1 MLDVLYSFFLFCY
14 HTNTKLVKT
23 YINLIKYLKFLD
35 LFWNLW
41 SLAKSSEHH
50 LQPDT
55 GCWYKY
61 LYYFGLSKIL
71 RNMSIDKLVI
81 IVYHTTGQEFI
92 KSIQKYNKH
101 ILFIFNNLTLVLIV
115 VMLLDRFLL
124 LCIILRIVN
133 KDKCL

>member
-1 MLDVLYSFFLFCY
+1 
-14 HTNTKLVKT
+14 
-23 YINLIKYLKFLD
+23 
-35 LFWNLW
+35 
-41 SLAKSSEHH
+41 
-50 LQPDT
+50 
-55 GCWYKY
+55 
-61 LYYFGLSKIL
+61 
-71 RNMSIDKLVI
+71 MSIDKLVI